1 MYRRVLSALAA
12 AALLTLPAS
21 AAPGHSAAAAVVM
34 DAGSGRVLY
43 AHNAHEPRL
52 IASITKLMTALV
64 AVESTPDLTA
74 VVTVDG
80 AWLEG
85 AEGSSIYLAPGD
97 QLTLETLLYGMLLE
111 SGNDAAMVVAGY
123 CAGDVDT
130 FVEWMNLRAADLGMA
145 DSHFENPSGLNAEGH
160 CSSAYDMALAA
171 QACLEHEVIARIVA
185 TKSIT
190 LEGRTFYNHN
200 KLLSLY
206 DGCVG
211 MKTGYTQLAGR
222 TLVSCAQRG
231 EQRVI
236 VVTLGDPNDWEDHMA
251 LLDYAFGTW
260 PLREILP
267 AGEEV
272 TTLPVTDGLVPT
284 VEVEALES
292 ISYPLTPEEEQ
303 RVEVTLSLPQQAA
316 APLEEGAIAG
326 EARAT
331 LDGEVIGSTY
341 LVYAQQVYANLFET
355 RSPLERILDF
365 FGGWLAGPAQ
375 AALPAEAWS
384 AVFFTA

>member
-21 AAPGHSAAAAVVM
+21 AAPSHSAAAAVVM

-43 AHNAHEPRL
+43 EYNAHEPRL

-267 AGEEV
+267 ATCHHFEESTESDEITSGTPERSSIASREDPSSIALTATAPFLRSMFSV
-272 TTLPVTDGLVPT
+272 SCMRGPT
-284 VEVEALES
+284 VSSDRKCRDHSRLLN
-292 ISYPLTPEEEQ
+292 I
-303 RVEVTLSLPQQAA
+303 LS
-316 APLEEGAIAG
+316 
-326 EARAT
+326 
-331 LDGEVIGSTY
+331 
-341 LVYAQQVYANLFET
+341 
-355 RSPLERILDF
+355 
-365 FGGWLAGPAQ
+365 
-375 AALPAEAWS
+375 
-384 AVFFTA
+384 